1 MIKSLFKM
9 SIFCKL
15 EFTISSPSV
24 MMMPERGSKG
34 SG

>member
-1 MIKSLFKM
+1 M

-15 EFTISSPSV
+15 EFTITSPSV

-34 SG
+34 S